1 MANFK
6 ESIDSFNKLYVEMS
20 SKLIEDGSSQ
30 LMAMVGDMQ
39 HYKQEL
45 DTFKKYNNIMLQIMQ
60 Y

>member
-1 MANFK
+1 
-6 ESIDSFNKLYVEMS
+6 MS
-20 SKLIEDGSSQ
+20 RKLIEDGNSQ
-30 LMAMVGDMQ
+30 LIAMIGDMS

>member
-20 SKLIEDGSSQ
+20 SKLNEDGSSQ